1 MMSLPLSQIFIPN
14 LYIGRIESLIIVE
27 CQPFNIESMRI
38 AIAQLQ
44 SRRRLLGDYNEVSG

>member
-1 MMSLPLSQIFIPN
+1 MPLSQIFIPN